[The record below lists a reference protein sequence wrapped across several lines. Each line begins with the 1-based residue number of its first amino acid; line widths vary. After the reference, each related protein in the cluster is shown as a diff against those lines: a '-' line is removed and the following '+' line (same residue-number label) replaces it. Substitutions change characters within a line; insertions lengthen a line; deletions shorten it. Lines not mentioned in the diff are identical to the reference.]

1 MDTGAR
7 LAIFAIIK
15 NNHGMISKW
24 RPGGIWHTNGV
35 GLAMLISFV
44 LIKDRTI
51 VADTS
56 AEIERMPLT

>member
-35 GLAMLISFV
+35 GLAMMILSV
-44 LIKDRTI
+44 SIKDRT
-51 VADTS
+51 VAGTS